1 MRTIFLFAAIAASAP
16 VSAQDAD
23 KQQPPPVY
31 GPLLEEAS
39 DRMPADESA
48 RYRINSDLDT
58 CFQEHT
64 SAPTLYEDGA
74 GTRLSYRGSG
84 VRLRVLWGDG
94 STSEDRV
101 PARCR
106 NLQTPESR
114 GSEGSQ
120 KLAASNVDPTI
131 LPK

>member
-1 MRTIFLFAAIAASAP
+1 MRTIFLFAAMTASAP
-16 VSAQDAD
+16 LSAQDAD

-31 GPLLEEAS
+31 GPVFEEPS
-39 DRMPADESA
+39 ERISTDDSA

-64 SAPTLYEDGA
+64 SAPTLYEDEM

-94 STSEDRV
+94 NASEDRV

-106 NLQTPESR
+106 NLQTPEFR
-114 GSEGSQ
+114 VSEGGQ
-120 KLAASNVDPTI
+120 KLAASNADPAI